1 MARPTPVIRAAL
13 RALACA
19 LAGCAASG
27 AAHAAGDAAAGGKV
41 FATECAECHSVKEG
55 KDKKGPSLHGVFGAK
70 AAQREGFVYSEA
82 MRSAGLTWTPANLA
96 AYVSA
101 PAKLVPG
108 GKMKYDGLA
117 DAAQRDDLLAYL
129 AATAA
134 R

>member
-1 MARPTPVIRAAL
+1 MNPPRLSSAAACISL
-13 RALACA
+13 AL
-19 LAGCAASG
+19 LAAAP
-27 AAHAAGDAAAGGKV
+27 AAHATGETGDAARGATV
-41 FATECAECHSVKEG
+41 FATDCAECHSVKEG